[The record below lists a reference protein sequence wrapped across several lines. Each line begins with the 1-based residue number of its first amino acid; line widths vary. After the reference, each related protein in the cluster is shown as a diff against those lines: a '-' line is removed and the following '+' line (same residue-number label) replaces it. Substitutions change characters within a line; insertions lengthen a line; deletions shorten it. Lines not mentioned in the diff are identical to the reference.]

1 MRRVESKKRCLRC
14 VDLPDESQ
22 GKWYTKKPRT
32 RYTEPLKKFIS
43 PGGVYK
49 KCMKKMIYHKAMVV
63 HHGKDMLM
71 KSREDD
77 ANNDIGCLLTSADY
91 MERFQALPNGELQ
104 SEGFGKDESLSIEGR
119 AVNYRPSERQ
129 RQIDEV
135 LRGER
140 LPPQFNAAATA
151 ATENDADS
159 TNKAATSATGNY
171 ADDDTNEAA
180 AAATGNDASGE
191 RDKRMRPKRGNQRQ
205 KRELMPSFHRS
216 QMRRF
221 RTAEPPRQILSICS
235 TTSSDK
241 RSSILLFSI
250 ESWTTSTAVLAN
262 TEVGPSSTNLH
273 YFRPSFKLPS
283 IERSRHLG
291 MASLQLMPKME
302 WTRPTFETS
311 SSE

>member
-1 MRRVESKKRCLRC
+1 
-14 VDLPDESQ
+14 
-22 GKWYTKKPRT
+22 
-32 RYTEPLKKFIS
+32 
-43 PGGVYK
+43 
-49 KCMKKMIYHKAMVV
+49 MKKMIYHKAMVV

-91 MERFQALPNGELQ
+91 MERFQALPNRELQ

-171 ADDDTNEAA
+171 ADDDTNESINREEFNYVEEAGKGGK
-180 AAATGNDASGE
+180 GNDG
-191 RDKRMRPKRGNQRQ
+191 
-205 KRELMPSFHRS
+205 
-216 QMRRF
+216 
-221 RTAEPPRQILSICS
+221 
-235 TTSSDK
+235 SDK
-241 RSSILLFSI
+241 GSDE
-250 ESWTTSTAVLAN
+250 ESD
-262 TEVGPSSTNLH
+262 
-273 YFRPSFKLPS
+273 FD
-283 IERSRHLG
+283 
-291 MASLQLMPKME
+291 
-302 WTRPTFETS
+302 
-311 SSE
+311 